1 MGAGGYPKFFIT
13 LNPILFV
20 SINYVQN
27 FKTEAQPLLGE
38 KFVWWV
44 GGWWCVNQFYCSTLV
59 QIGLDLDFEIWT

>member
-27 FKTEAQPLLGE
+27 FKTEAQPFLGE

-44 GGWWCVNQFYCSTLV
+44 GGGWWVGV
-59 QIGLDLDFEIWT
+59 